1 MNAHLLLSAVE
12 GYLQLDMLEDA
23 EAELARVE
31 EVHADALPV
40 RRLRLLVHM
49 RSQRWQ
55 EATDLAAE
63 LCEREPNDA
72 DLFIQHALCLHETGH
87 TEEAIKRL
95 VQGPRS
101 LRRSPV
107 FYYNL
112 GCYHARLGRLADA
125 AILLRQSFRM
135 DGRLAR
141 FALQDP
147 DLEDMRD
154 QLPAM

>member
-12 GYLQLDMLEDA
+12 GYLQLEMLEDA
-23 EAELARVE
+23 EAELVRLE
-31 EVHADALPV
+31 ELHAEALPV
-40 RRLRLLVHM
+40 RRMRLLLHM
-49 RSQRWQ
+49 RRQRWQ
-55 EATDLAAE
+55 DATLLAAE
-63 LCEREPNDA
+63 LCEREPDNA

-87 TEEAIKRL
+87 TEEAINRL
-95 VQGPRS
+95 VHGPRS

-135 DGRLAR
+135 DQRLAR

-147 DLEDMRD
+147 DLEDLRE
-154 QLPAM
+154 QLPAV